1 MLQSEWQERWYN
13 WKNILLYQTDFE
25 DSRYKYPKPEGKNCC
40 LCNGHDILAPYFD
53 FEGFNPVKNIWNK
66 IDKSSKTGQ
75 EKKILIT
82 TLNCFP
88 TAIAKVY
95 FLKGRLGNMSPPK
108 FEIFLHFL
116 IS

>member
-1 MLQSEWQERWYN
+1 MKIVDISTRERES
-13 WKNILLYQTDFE
+13 KNF
-25 DSRYKYPKPEGKNCC
+25 C
-40 LCNGHDILAPYFD
+40 LCCNGHDILAPYFD

-66 IDKSSKTGQ
+66 IDKSGKTGQ

-82 TLNCFP
+82 TLNCFL

-108 FEIFLHFL
+108 FEIFY
-116 IS
+116 ISLFPKILRLNSLGKS